1 MKDETFT
8 FIETVKERAD
18 PARSAFKK
26 GKHKGCILPHE
37 NLTRKELNKMNGEIN
52 TINLNKPMKWA
63 EFKALDNDIQQRYIK
78 RLRDLYN
85 ASVDALAGMFGLY
98 PNTVHKMFRI
108 MGLAD
113 GKRHRMT
120 WQQKCAFEAFCN
132 DTAPDPVP
140 EEKPIDIP
148 EETIQEQSEMLDLS
162 VPEKDADGRI
172 PLRFH
177 SDPEE
182 VRAYAKNLVSSAY
195 KTANE
200 AFEEIDMAK
209 KDDSDVPPIDE
220 PVARLSTASFSYHN
234 IDKASVSVL
243 SDLLKGYIRAL
254 PGTYKVTIMIEEE

>member
-26 GKHKGCILPHE
+26 GKHKGCMLPHE

-63 EFKALDNDIQQRYIK
+63 EFKALDADIQQRYIK

-85 ASVDALAGMFGLY
+85 VSADALAGMFGLY

-120 WQQKCAFEAFCN
+120 WQQKCAFEAF
-132 DTAPDPVP
+132 
-140 EEKPIDIP
+140 
-148 EETIQEQSEMLDLS
+148 
-162 VPEKDADGRI
+162 
-172 PLRFH
+172 
-177 SDPEE
+177 
-182 VRAYAKNLVSSAY
+182 Y
-195 KTANE
+195 KGTPT
-200 AFEEIDMAK
+200 EEIDTAK
-209 KDDSDVPPIDE
+209 KNDSDVPPIDE
-220 PVARLSTASFSYHN
+220 PVASMDTIVDTINEPEEPAVARLSTASFSYHN
-234 IDKASVSVL
+234 IDKASASVL
-243 SDLLKGYIRAL
+243 SDLLKGYLRAL
-254 PGTYKVTIMIEEE
+254 PGTYKVTVTIEEE